1 MYRPTPPDLTHWLQ
15 QAIAAE
21 VLTTDEALDLATLFG
36 RIKATPVQV
45 LATLQALD
53 ATGNELAALL
63 LRCAGL
69 PVTAKPSPPPAKA
82 DSASTRSRRKTA
94 ATSFVRARK
103 R

>member
-1 MYRPTPPDLTHWLQ
+1 MDRPTPPDLTTWLQ

-21 VLTTDEALDLATLFG
+21 VLATDEALDLSALFG
-36 RIKATPVQV
+36 RIKATPGQV
-45 LATLQALD
+45 WAGLQTLD
-53 ATGNELAALL
+53 ATGNELATLL

-82 DSASTRSRRKTA
+82 DSTSTRSRRKTA